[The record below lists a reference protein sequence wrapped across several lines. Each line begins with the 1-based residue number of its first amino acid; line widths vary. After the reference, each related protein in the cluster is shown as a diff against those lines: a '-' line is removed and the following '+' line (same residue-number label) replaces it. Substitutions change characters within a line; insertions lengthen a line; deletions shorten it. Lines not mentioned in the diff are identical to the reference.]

1 MQALFTSCNGV
12 SATNAQLSEAEIA
25 KIPFLTALA
34 GALRRCSSLVW
45 PATPR
50 SSRLALHPASSVK
63 KGSLLISAS
72 LSNYRV
78 TIRRRL
84 RAVAP
89 SERDLTG
96 D

>member
-1 MQALFTSCNGV
+1 MQASFTNCNGV
-12 SATNAQLSEAEIA
+12 SATNAQLREAEIA
-25 KIPFLTALA
+25 KIP
-34 GALRRCSSLVW
+34 
-45 PATPR
+45 
-50 SSRLALHPASSVK
+50 
-63 KGSLLISAS
+63 LLISAA

-89 SERDLTG
+89 SELDLTG